1 MAGNSLQYPSSN
13 NFSIDATNNTS
24 ALLSQVPEKLG
35 TIRNPRM
42 KHHVLAQATS
52 GLQQGGTMVMDS
64 SYTQGGHGRL
74 HSLNS
79 TNSGDSHVPYS
90 QINNVNHFNFSI
102 INNSPGNN
110 TNPVFNAT
118 TNLTD
123 SLHSIIKANAPY
135 LGTPKGAPTK
145 VRKV

>member
-1 MAGNSLQYPSSN
+1 
-13 NFSIDATNNTS
+13 
-24 ALLSQVPEKLG
+24 
-35 TIRNPRM
+35 
-42 KHHVLAQATS
+42 
-52 GLQQGGTMVMDS
+52 MVMDS
-64 SYTQGGHGRL
+64 SYGQGAGHGRL

-135 LGTPKGAPTK
+135 LGTPKAGPAK
-145 VRKV
+145 VRNCYSRAISHNL